1 MSVALCGLCID
12 LDVVNVVLKL
22 GLSQKQKTFDTND
35 SRVVPHRSTE
45 LAQRCLVSE
54 IGRDRTFS
62 PWYD

>member
-1 MSVALCGLCID
+1 MLREAQD
-12 LDVVNVVLKL
+12 LLIIVDASKEIWVRFQRKT
-22 GLSQKQKTFDTND
+22 KTFDTND